1 MFQGRY
7 FFLDTVTKQSS
18 WTLSP
23 KLIASSSSSSRNRSM
38 DTANLS
44 ADDNE
49 STSEGGISPLK
60 LPSIFKE
67 SKPPAVGGSLDSY
80 IKNGSNRHPN
90 KTSSLAN
97 ALRERMSRHLWPA
110 SPVTSIDQV
119 GNTLKIISE
128 KTVPDISRDCMSLRE
143 FDF

>member
-1 MFQGRY
+1 ME
-7 FFLDTVTKQSS
+7 
-18 WTLSP
+18 
-23 KLIASSSSSSRNRSM
+23 
-38 DTANLS
+38 TANLS

-49 STSEGGISPLK
+49 SISEGGLSPLK

-67 SKPPAVGGSLDSY
+67 FKPPAVGGSLDSY
-80 IKNGSNRHPN
+80 IKNGSNREPN
-90 KTSSLAN
+90 KTASLAN

-128 KTVPDISRDCMSLRE
+128 KTVPDIS
-143 FDF
+143 